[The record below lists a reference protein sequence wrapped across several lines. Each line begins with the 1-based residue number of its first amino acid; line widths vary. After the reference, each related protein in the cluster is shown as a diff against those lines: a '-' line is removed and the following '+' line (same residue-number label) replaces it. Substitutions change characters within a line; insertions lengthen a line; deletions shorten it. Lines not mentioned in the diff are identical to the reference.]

1 MIVAKNKEDGKLA
14 RIVGKM
20 ETPYDIKEMASVTFQ
35 TEEQVIKGLDIL
47 QKAELVVKKDDCYT
61 IPKAL
66 KFTNQ
71 TTVGAVKKQE
81 ERKRKA
87 DNCLT
92 DIEKDEE
99 KEKRNKKR
107 EEEGEIYIKEKE
119 GFPYGKIISY
129 LNKVVGSYYKED
141 SKFIR
146 KLITERVN
154 EGYTVQDFIVVIN
167 KKYNDWGD
175 TEYDRYLRPET
186 LFGEKFELYLNQPGI
201 SCDLDDCEQ
210 GSMSLDEIFD
220 F

>member
-1 MIVAKNKEDGKLA
+1 
-14 RIVGKM
+14 M
-20 ETPYDIKEMASVTFQ
+20 ETPYDIKEMASVIFQ

-47 QKAELVVKKDDCYT
+47 QKAELVVKKDDYHT

-81 ERKRKA
+81 RRKRKA

-92 DIEKDEE
+92 DIEKDE
-99 KEKRNKKR
+99 EKRNKKR

-146 KLITERVN
+146 KLIT
-154 EGYTVQDFIVVIN
+154 
-167 KKYNDWGD
+167 
-175 TEYDRYLRPET
+175 
-186 LFGEKFELYLNQPGI
+186 
-201 SCDLDDCEQ
+201 
-210 GSMSLDEIFD
+210 
-220 F
+220 